1 MIKAV
6 VENCAGID
14 VGKRFVM
21 VCLMVG
27 AASAEPRTEIRRF
40 GTTVAELE
48 KLRGWLLENG
58 CTDVVME
65 STGSYWKPIFNV
77 LENSIKV
84 LLANA
89 EHVKNLRGHK
99 TDPNDSRWLAH
110 LLRHGLIRGS
120 FIPPRDIREL
130 RDLTRR
136 RRQLLAE
143 GTSERNRIQK
153 VLEDGNVKL
162 ASVLSDLFGRSGQ
175 AMLEAL
181 LENEKTPQQ
190 IAQFALGKLK
200 PKVPQIIASL
210 EEHRLTDHHR
220 FMVRQALQHMEFL
233 EKMISEI
240 DTEILQKLKAYQE
253 QFELLQTIP
262 GIRKDSAASIL
273 AEVGPD
279 MKQFATAGNLTSWA
293 GICPGNYESAGKRK
307 SGRIR
312 KGNRWLRGTLSQSA
326 WAAAAKKDSYFRT
339 RYYRLKPRRGSKRAI
354 VAVAHSLLVVVYQ
367 VLATGKPYQ
376 EPGPGYLDERRRN
389 ALVRHHIRR
398 LRELGHAVPETGKT
412 TAAMQ
417 PEQTL

>member
-1 MIKAV
+1 MINAV
-6 VENCAGID
+6 VERCAGID
-14 VGKRFVM
+14 VGKKFAM
-21 VCLMVG
+21 VCILVG

-40 GTTVAELE
+40 GTTMRELE
-48 KLRGWLLENG
+48 KLKTWLTENG
-58 CTDVVME
+58 CTEVVME

-77 LENSIKV
+77 LENSTKV
-84 LLANA
+84 VLANA

-99 TDPNDSRWLAH
+99 TDPKDSRWLAH

-136 RRQLLAE
+136 RRQLLAD

-181 LENEKTPQQ
+181 LENEKTPEQ
-190 IAQFALGKLK
+190 IAQFAQGRLK
-200 PKVPQIIASL
+200 PKVPQIIGSL
-210 EEHRLTDHHR
+210 EDHRLTDHHR
-220 FMVRQALQHMEFL
+220 FMVRQSLQHMEFV
-233 EKMISEI
+233 EKLISEI
-240 DTEILQKLKAYQE
+240 DVEILNKLKPYQE

-273 AEVGPD
+273 AEIGPD
-279 MKQFATAGNLTSWA
+279 MKQFPTAGHLSSWA
-293 GICPGNYESAGKRK
+293 GICPGNYASAGKRK

-326 WAAAAKKDSYFRT
+326 WAAAAKKNSSFRARYF
-339 RYYRLKPRRGSKRAI
+339 RLKPNGGSKRAI
-354 VAVAHSLLVVVYQ
+354 VAVAHSLLVVAYY
-367 VLATGKPYQ
+367 VLTTGIGYK
-376 EPGPGYLDERRRN
+376 ESGPGYLEEKRRK
-389 ALVRHHIRR
+389 ALVRHHMRR
-398 LRELGHAVPETGKT
+398 LGELGHPVAAVEAPGQ
-412 TAAMQ
+412 Q
-417 PEQTL
+417 PEHHQ